1 MQIIQLQTPGMKA
14 IAPVSRSGHITDA
27 LIVQV
32 KRIPEQGRPQLRE
45 MNANLVRT
53 SRCDR
58 HLQTI
63 SLGAAFQQLQFTVGF
78 QTSPDQPIRWGQR
91 SPDPAQQGM
100 GPLNHIRIHRKRP
113 PELKPCDTLGPGLIE
128 LSGS

>member
-1 MQIIQLQTPGMKA
+1 MQIIQLQTPGMEP
-14 IAPVSRSGHITDA
+14 IAPVSRSGDITDA

-32 KRIPEQGRPQLRE
+32 ERITKQGRPQLRE
-45 MNANLVRT
+45 MDADLMRAT
-53 SRCDR
+53 RCDR

-63 SLGAAFQQLQFTVGF
+63 SLGTAFQQRQFAVGF
-78 QTSPDQPIRWGQR
+78 QTSPDEPIRWGQR

-100 GPLNHIRIHRKRP
+100 GPLDHIRIHRKRH